1 MGPHP
6 LQLIQ
11 VINMISIEALRNMEI
26 PNQTIVITGANS
38 GIGFEAAKFL
48 AVKGAHVIMG
58 VRSLVRGD
66 EALALIEEE
75 VEKPRISVLELDLS
89 SLKSIEAFVA
99 AVKKTVDSVDVLI
112 NNAGI
117 MAVKEGKTQDGFE
130 RQLGINHLGHFA
142 LTAKL
147 FDHLSLKARIVN
159 VSSQAHLMGSF
170 DFDNLQYEN
179 GGYKPFK
186 AYAQSKLANITFT
199 HALNDKLKDKSIQAI
214 TVHPGVAKTGLFG
227 RKDGVLAFRLF
238 SPLMG
243 LFAQP
248 ASIGALPTIAAA
260 VHPSVTANEF
270 LGPKEKGHKGYLT
283 QNDRINPRALDKK
296 TQAALWQASET
307 LTGVTFP
314 L

>member
-1 MGPHP
+1 M
-6 LQLIQ
+6 
-11 VINMISIEALRNMEI
+11 INIEELRSIETV
-26 PNQTIVITGANS
+26 PQTIVITGANS
-38 GIGFEAAKFL
+38 GIGFEAAKFF
-48 AVKGAHVIMG
+48 AHKGAHVIMG

-66 EALALIEEE
+66 EALAYIEEE
-75 VEKPRISVLELDLS
+75 VEKPHVTLLELDLS
-89 SLKSIEAFVA
+89 SLKSIDAFAA
-99 AVKKTVDSVDVLI
+99 AVKKTVTEVDVLV

-130 RQLGINHLGHFA
+130 RQFGVNHLGHFA

-147 FDHLSLKARIVN
+147 FDHLALKARIVN

-170 DFDNLQYEN
+170 DFDNLQYEK

-199 HALNDKLKDKSIQAI
+199 HALNARLKDKSIKAI

-227 RKDGVLAFRLF
+227 RKEGVFAFRLL
-238 SPLMG
+238 SPIFG

-248 ASIGALPTIAAA
+248 ASVGALPTIAAA
-260 VHPSVTANEF
+260 IHPSVTAGEL

-283 QNDRINPRALDKK
+283 QNDKVNPLALDKK
-296 TQAALWQASET
+296 TQNHLWEHSER

>member
-1 MGPHP
+1 
-6 LQLIQ
+6 
-11 VINMISIEALRNMEI
+11 MISIEELRNMQSV
-26 PNQTIVITGANS
+26 PKTIVITGANS

-48 AVKGAHVIMG
+48 ATKGAHVIMG

-66 EALALIEEE
+66 EALARIEEE
-75 VEKPRISVLELDLS
+75 VDQPKVTLLTLDLS
-89 SLKSIEAFVA
+89 SLKSIEAFVKD
-99 AVKKTVDSVDVLI
+99 VKKHVESVDVLI

-130 RQLGINHLGHFA
+130 RQLGVNHLGHFA
-142 LTAKL
+142 LTAQL

-170 DFDNLQYEN
+170 DFSNLQYEN

-199 HALNDKLKDKSIQAI
+199 HALNARLKDKSIQAI

-227 RKDGVLAFRLF
+227 RKEGVFVFRVL
-238 SPLMG
+238 SPIFG
-243 LFAQP
+243 VFAQP
-248 ASIGALPTIAAA
+248 ASVGALPTIAAA
-260 VHPSVTANEF
+260 IHPSVRADEL
-270 LGPKEKGHKGYLT
+270 LGPKEKGHRGYLT
-283 QNDRINPRALDKK
+283 QNDRINPHALDKK
-296 TQAALWQASET
+296 NQNELWTRSEALTQ
-307 LTGVTFP
+307 VTFP

>member
-1 MGPHP
+1 
-6 LQLIQ
+6 
-11 VINMISIEALRNMEI
+11 MISIEALRNMEI
-26 PNQTIVITGANS
+26 PAQTIVITGANS

-48 AVKGAHVIMG
+48 AAKGAHVIMG

-66 EALALIEEE
+66 EALALIEDE
-75 VEKPRISVLELDLS
+75 VEKPHVSVLELDLS

-99 AVKKTVDSVDVLI
+99 AVKKTVDTVDVLI

-142 LTAKL
+142 LTAQL

-170 DFDNLQYEN
+170 DFDNLQYGN

-227 RKDGVLAFRLF
+227 RKDGVLAFRMF

-260 VHPSVTANEF
+260 IHPSVTANEF